1 MTRARLTYEDYAALP
16 DDGRRYE
23 LHEGELSVTP
33 SPGLDHQDIVGNL
46 FVMLRGH
53 VNARGLG
60 RVFVAPVDCIL
71 GDSTV
76 VQPDIVFVETAR
88 QSVMGKRGIEG
99 PPTLVVE
106 VISPS
111 SAGIDR
117 RQKLPLYER
126 YAVPYCW
133 IVDPSARTI
142 EAYHLAHGMYRN
154 AGTLLGS
161 AKCSLPPFPDLI
173 LDPRDIWPEPLP

>member
-1 MTRARLTYEDYAALP
+1 MTTRVRLTYEDYAALP

-33 SPGLDHQDIVGNL
+33 SPGVDHQETLGNL
-46 FVMLRGH
+46 FVVLRGH
-53 VNARGLG
+53 VRARGLG
-60 RVFVAPVDCIL
+60 RVFVAPLDCIL
-71 GDSTV
+71 ESITV

-88 QSVMGKRGIEG
+88 LSIMSERAVEG

-117 RQKLPLYER
+117 RRKLQMYAR
-126 YAVPYCW
+126 YAVPCYW

-142 EAYHLAHGMYRN
+142 ETYQLVPGGYRE
-154 AGTLLGS
+154 ASTLSGTTT
-161 AKCSLPPFPDLI
+161 ASLPPFPDLV
-173 LDPRDIWPEPLP
+173 LDPRDIWPGKP